1 MTTFL
6 VYSLTAALLA
16 GLGVHGL
23 ITRRHLLRQIMALNV
38 IAGGVFLLLIS
49 TAYRNQGDFADPV
62 PQAMVL
68 TGIVVAISATAF
80 ALALLRRIYQ
90 AQERIKEG
98 GRRKEEGGRGKADG
112 GRRMERDANGERPEE
127 APDMRDGPI
136 P

>member
-6 VYSLTAALLA
+6 IYSLTAALLA

-38 IAGGVFLLLIS
+38 IAGGAFLLLIS

-80 ALALLRRIYQ
+80 ALALLRRVYRGQ
-90 AQERIKEG
+90 QNAQEKTKGKAE
-98 GRRKEEGGRGKADG
+98 RKEREGSGEQAEDTLPTRG
-112 GRRMERDANGERPEE
+112 
-127 APDMRDGPI
+127 GPI

>member
-6 VYSLTAALLA
+6 LYSLTAALLV

-90 AQERIKEG
+90 AQERREEGGMRKEEG
-98 GRRKEEGGRGKADG
+98 GRRKER
-112 GRRMERDANGERPEE
+112 EE
-127 APDMRDGPI
+127 APGMRDGTI

>member
-23 ITRRHLLRQIMALNV
+23 VTRRHLLRQIMALNV

-49 TAYRNQGDFADPV
+49 TAYRNRGEFADPV

-90 AQERIKEG
+90 AQQSTQAE
-98 GRRKEEGGRGKADG
+98 EEGQTKGANE
-112 GRRMERDANGERPEE
+112 ERLDDAPST
-127 APDMRDGPI
+127 RDGPI